1 MLSSNLN
8 QHTIATSAAL
18 YRPITGSSQNT
29 GQTNS
34 LRVEQLVCRVGLHS
48 PIYNTVRR
56 AVGLLLLRLNIIYV
70 GLLISCKYYT
80 VCINYYFL
88 KRLYSN
94 CMLSVALR
102 RSTRLVTVYLFVS
115 CKASIF
121 IMWMMWIH
129 VKWLPDKL
137 AYLIDIYYLCCS
149 NIVLG

>member
-1 MLSSNLN
+1 MITKHMLSSNLN

-56 AVGLLLLRLNIIYV
+56 AVGLLLLRLNIICRPTYHY
-70 GLLISCKYYT
+70 LSYKYYT

-88 KRLYSN
+88 KRIYSN
-94 CMLSVALR
+94 CMLSVAFR

-121 IMWMMWIH
+121 IM
-129 VKWLPDKL
+129 
-137 AYLIDIYYLCCS
+137 
-149 NIVLG
+149 